1 MSITSTTAPEDI
13 LKGGSLVA
21 LDIRVWGGAAAIS
34 REQDLP
40 QVAGALPP
48 KELVADGDKYLVDPR
63 VLRGLEA
70 LRQRA
75 AAVLKGI
82 GAPLLGGRFIP
93 DAKVDETLAAL
104 ATIETDFSV
113 AVDNIASDLP
123 RHYAEWEA
131 KHPAWAGLLRSARI
145 TPDQFRA
152 RCRFG
157 AVVCK
162 VASPHGAAAA
172 GLAAAASSFDEDVCE
187 EARTEAARI
196 LKDSFTGR
204 TSPAGQRALRPIK
217 ALGEKLA
224 GLRFV
229 GPRVGAMADAIAVL
243 LASLPTQGNLADNEV
258 AQVVQA
264 LEQIRTGSVPIPSA
278 TLGVLPMPASAPQ
291 AEPEEPEPARE
302 DAHQPPPIEQETPV
316 FQPTILF

>member
-131 KHPAWAGLLRSARI
+131 KHPAWAGLLRRARI

-243 LASLPTQGNLADNEV
+243 LASLPTQGNARRLADASV
-258 AQVVQA
+258 GAASRARGAGAGTRGRAPAAADRAGDAGLPADDPV
-264 LEQIRTGSVPIPSA
+264 LKPPTTGPVSP
-278 TLGVLPMPASAPQ
+278 GRQGEPQ
-291 AEPEEPEPARE
+291 W
-302 DAHQPPPIEQETPV
+302 V
-316 FQPTILF
+316 